1 MADSFRVIHYA
12 DIVPHVPPMAMD
24 YKHHNYEVWYQ
35 EDMKSY
41 KVCNAE
47 DSSCA
52 NSVSPTKLST
62 ADHDISNYIK
72 IVAAQVNLRRLFE
85 RALDLITVM

>member
-1 MADSFRVIHYA
+1 
-12 DIVPHVPPMAMD
+12 MAMD